1 MPLGAEKES
10 CFFVF
15 YPVSFLTRKT
25 ESGISANN
33 ESKKERKN
41 EI

>member
-15 YPVSFLTRKT
+15 YPVSFQIRKS
-25 ESGISANN
+25 ESELSVDN

-41 EI
+41 EK